1 MAIYVNKMG
10 HILLLAVKNLARRG
24 FKIYMAIHVEKTG
37 QK

>member
-1 MAIYVNKMG
+1 MAIYVEKTG
-10 HILLLAVKNLARRG
+10 HILVLAVKSLARRG